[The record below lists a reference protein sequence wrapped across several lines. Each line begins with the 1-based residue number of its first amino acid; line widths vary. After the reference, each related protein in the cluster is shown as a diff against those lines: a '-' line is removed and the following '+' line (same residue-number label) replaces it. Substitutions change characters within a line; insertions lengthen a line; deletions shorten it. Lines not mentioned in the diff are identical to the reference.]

1 MLNGLITPIVLAF
14 ILILANRRS
23 LLGEAANGPV
33 FRAVAFLCVFAVG
46 TLSLVVFGQTVLGW
60 VGII

>member
-1 MLNGLITPIVLAF
+1 
-14 ILILANRRS
+14 
-23 LLGEAANGPV
+23 V